1 MFIKKEAYVQFDL
14 DHMPLHLSETFQT
27 ISLIVED
34 LLGNVYEVPL
44 GTESELKDGIRHV
57 EIKGSR
63 RIKI

>member
-14 DHMPLHLSETFQT
+14 DHMPLNLSEIFQT

-34 LLGNVYEVPL
+34 LLGNVYEVSL
-44 GTESELKDGIRHV
+44 DTEIELKDGIRHV
-57 EIKGSR
+57 EIKGNR